1 VGGGRGRR
9 GGRRGGVIFLNIKQI
24 KNMNGKMLFY
34 GNITLVADA
43 EEVKVGDGTLVK
55 FRGAWNE
62 KRKGENIASFSN
74 FECWSSYLNENIIRF
89 FKKGKN
95 VSVRGSLVEDTYE
108 DKNGNNV
115 RTYRFR
121 VDGFDLL
128 DNRKGDEGS
137 DEGPG
142 F

>member
-1 VGGGRGRR
+1 M
-9 GGRRGGVIFLNIKQI
+9 K
-24 KNMNGKMLFY
+24 GKMLFY

-43 EEVKVGDGTLVK
+43 EEVKVGDRTLVK

-62 KRKGENIASFSN
+62 YFNGESVAYFEN
-74 FECWSSYLNENIIRF
+74 FESWSEYNNKNIMKF

-95 VSVRGSLVEDTYE
+95 VHVRGSISKDSYE
-108 DKNGNNV
+108 DKNGNKV
-115 RTYRFR
+115 SSTRYR

-128 DNRKGDEGS
+128 DNRNDSERKT